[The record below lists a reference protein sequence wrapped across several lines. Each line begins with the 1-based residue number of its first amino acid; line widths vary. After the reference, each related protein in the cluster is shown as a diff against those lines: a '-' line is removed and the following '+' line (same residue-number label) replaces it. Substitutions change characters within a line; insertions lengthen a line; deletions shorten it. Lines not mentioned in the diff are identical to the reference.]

1 MSAQSCDLSPEQTLR
16 ILRYLPCALLL
27 ACVCAFS
34 VTAEDSIK
42 PAPIDPDE
50 LSRARALTDTLSRQ
64 EKVLYNALRY
74 LLRPEF
80 EEELFKGRRYRPSSL
95 KSFEV
100 STAEAFTE
108 VEAMRLWLVL
118 ESGMPLTAA
127 ADNHLRRMMDTQVPA
142 AGNLLGPAAIQAL
155 ICRAA
160 LLRGDARSPEA
171 LKERAGKIYKTAQ
184 EMKAATAI
192 NSPFITKD
200 NVHTNWFANQ
210 MWRAVILRCAHDSGV
225 KVDTSLWETDLRSL
239 CKAWERKGGWTT
251 NPRLEQFSQTQHTN
265 QMGMMA
271 LSLALNAPEG
281 LLPKSIQST
290 LSKQLKAVT
299 SKLEE
304 WSEQWERLEPRGAG
318 LLFLWG
324 LHKDMT
330 TARTS
335 MDVWRHDCLTRSTAK
350 ADMRGAFVGR
360 HNLLNEMGLGATI
373 TKREEIESA
382 ETALAGVALCGGLLR
397 AGNGPLSAH
406 TLAAIGRYL
415 HALALLHASQEREDS
430 GSFNDRVGFAIEDGC
445 AFLETRLTSDGSFSG
460 TNEQQP
466 GNTGVCLLA
475 LLHGRYSRDAEVIT
489 RGFDKLTTQCEAM
502 SQRGVGTYNAGLIL
516 MAYQKLYEPE
526 MREAGLF
533 SANTAKE
540 FEAARVKIRKLVK
553 RDHMAVIDAIIG
565 QLDGSRGLQGGW
577 GYYPSQKLT
586 HSDNS
591 CTQFAVLAYQAGS
604 TLGAKVSATTFKNEA
619 QRLIDSY
626 AQVQGAPAVEYQYA
640 SEGTGR
646 TAVVHKGKIVA
657 GGWSYSVVRGGDTM
671 QFTAAGIGSLAICLD
686 ELKSRDA
693 LDQKFEFE
701 IARHIHGAQLR
712 LAATYYTPEMLAR
725 ADGQVMKSCSDGI
738 GTYYNLYS
746 VERGCEL
753 AGLRKLSNGLDWYMI
768 GAEALIEAQNLD
780 GSWSNGQGFR
790 PDMGPTSNLIN
801 CAWAILFLKRAAPPV
816 FTDHV
821 RRDRDKEDPKEPDKP
836 KSPITPGPDEKKD
849 AKEKEAKE
857 EEKAPDRKVEGED

>member
-1 MSAQSCDLSPEQTLR
+1 MS

-27 ACVCAFS
+27 ACGCAF
-34 VTAEDSIK
+34 VVAAEDAPK
-42 PAPIDPDE
+42 PAPIDPNE
-50 LSRARALTDTLSRQ
+50 LKAARALADTLTPQ
-64 EKVLYNALRY
+64 EKALYNALRY

-95 KSFEV
+95 KPFEAA
-100 STAEAFTE
+100 TTEAFSD
-108 VEAMRLWLVL
+108 VEALRLWLVI

-127 ADNHLRRMMDTQVPA
+127 ADNHLRRMMDTQISTT
-142 AGNLLGPAAIQAL
+142 GNLLGPAAIQAL

-171 LKERAGKIYKTAQ
+171 LKERAEMVYKAAQ
-184 EMKAATAI
+184 ETKAATAT
-192 NSPFITKD
+192 NSPFVNKD
-200 NVHTNWFANQ
+200 TAHANWFANH

-225 KVDTSLWETDLRSL
+225 KVDTSLWETDLRAL
-239 CKAWERKGGWTT
+239 CKSWVRKGGWTT
-251 NPRLEQFSQTQHTN
+251 NPRYEQFSQTQHTN

-281 LLPKSIQST
+281 LLSKSIQST
-290 LSKQLKAVT
+290 LTKQLKTVT

-324 LHKDMT
+324 LHSEMT

-335 MDVWRHDCLTRSTAK
+335 MDVWQRDCLTRSTAK
-350 ADMRGAFVGR
+350 ADLRGAFVGR
-360 HNLLNEMGLGATI
+360 NNLLHDLGLGTRI
-373 TKREEIESA
+373 TKRDEIESA
-382 ETALAGVALCGGLLR
+382 ETALAAVALCGGLLR
-397 AGNGPLSAH
+397 SGSGPMSAH
-406 TLAAIGRYL
+406 TLSSIGRYL
-415 HALALLHASQEREDS
+415 HAFALLHASQERQDG

-445 AFLETRLTSDGSFSG
+445 AFLETRLTADGSFSG
-460 TNEQQP
+460 ANEYQP
-466 GNTGVCLLA
+466 GNTGICLLA
-475 LLHGRYSRDAEVIT
+475 LLHGRYARDSEVIT

-526 MREAGLF
+526 MREAGMF

-540 FEAARVKIRKLVK
+540 FESARAKIRKLVK

-577 GYYPSQKLT
+577 GYYPSSKLT

-626 AQVQGAPAVEYQYA
+626 AEVQGAPAVEFEYT
-640 SEGTGR
+640 SEGVGR
-646 TAVVHKGKIVA
+646 TAVVHKGKIKA
-657 GGWSYSVVRGGDTM
+657 GGWSYSVTRSGDTM

-693 LDQKFEFE
+693 LEQKFEFE

-712 LAATYYTPEMLAR
+712 LAATYYTPEMLTQG
-725 ADGQVMKSCSDGI
+725 DGQLMKISGDGI

-780 GSWSNGQGFR
+780 GSWTDGRGFR
-790 PDMGPTSNLIN
+790 PGMEPTPNLIN

-821 RRDRDKEDPKEPDKP
+821 RRDRNKEEDTKEPEKP
-836 KSPITPGPDEKKD
+836 SSPITPGPDEKKE
-849 AKEKEAKE
+849 AKEKEKPPE
-857 EEKAPDRKVEGED
+857 RKVEGED